1 MINPF
6 RNCYGLNNDPFCDT
20 NPSFLW
26 EGIWIFLPQIN
37 ECCIYAYPCIRLWMS
52 RYQICI
58 LSSLRMCY
66 LQNTL
71 LPEKS
76 RIRNLHDIFQ
86 ILFYIDFSINKKQD
100 VEFLYFISYQISH
113 WCISVHTVII
123 IPIKPWGFFIIT
135 ERYMKVHSYNVLGKN
150 LPVTAQQMVICL
162 QGCLLRVAGQGFSKF
177 IPLCSRMKWQKNC
190 HS

>member
-6 RNCYGLNNDPFCDT
+6 RNCYGLNNDPFCDS

-26 EGIWIFLPQIN
+26 EGIWIFLLEIN

-52 RYQICI
+52 RYQIRI

-71 LPEKS
+71 LPENS
-76 RIRNLHDIFQ
+76 RIRNLHYIFQ

-100 VEFLYFISYQISH
+100 VEFLNFISYQISH
-113 WCISVHTVII
+113 WCISVHSVII
-123 IPIKPWGFFIIT
+123 ISIKPWGFFSSRNLTWKSIHIM
-135 ERYMKVHSYNVLGKN
+135 YLGKN
-150 LPVTAQQMVICL
+150 CL
-162 QGCLLRVAGQGFSKF
+162 
-177 IPLCSRMKWQKNC
+177 
-190 HS
+190 